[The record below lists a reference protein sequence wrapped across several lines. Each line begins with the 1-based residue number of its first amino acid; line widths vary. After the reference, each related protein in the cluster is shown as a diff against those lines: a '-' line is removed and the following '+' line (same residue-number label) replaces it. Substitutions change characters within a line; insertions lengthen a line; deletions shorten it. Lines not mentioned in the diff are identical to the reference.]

1 MTPDNRL
8 RLNDGDPIEHR
19 PLEQYRHKAG
29 PALARLA
36 LITVAIITALV
47 AVASYGV
54 ME

>member
-8 RLNDGDPIEHR
+8 RLNDGEPVEHR
-19 PLEQYRHKAG
+19 PLQQYRQRTR
-29 PALARLA
+29 PSLARLA